1 MATIVIR
8 RAIVYFSEQGT
19 AKGIAEEIG
28 RKTGIDVVDVNAFD
42 IDNIKT
48 YGFLIF
54 VPASYGRGSPPRN
67 CTEAWAKLQNVGRLD
82 GLKFAVWGVGS
93 SAFRRSFLGFAKE
106 IENKMKE
113 LGAEEVTTLGIS
125 DEQHEQD
132 VNLDEW
138 LKTLGISLPK

>member
-1 MATIVIR
+1 MAAIIIR
-8 RAIVYFSEQGT
+8 RAIVYFSEGGT

-28 RKTGIDVVDVNAFD
+28 RKTGIDVIDVNAFD
-42 IDNIKT
+42 IENIRT

-54 VPASYGRGSPPRN
+54 VPASYGRGAPPQC
-67 CTEAWAKLQNVGRLD
+67 CTEAWEKLQKVGSLA

-93 SAFRRSFLGFAKE
+93 SAFRRSFLGFAKTLE
-106 IENKMKE
+106 AKMKE

-125 DEQHEQD
+125 DEQQEED

-138 LKTLGISLPK
+138 VKTLGITLPK